1 MALLKN
7 MASSNS
13 IGRTKS
19 VSFDMFFDRQKMTS
33 VAENVE
39 RKALNRAGATVRT
52 IARHSMKSRKLG
64 TASPPGKPP
73 HRHKHSGK
81 GMKSGTDYGLYKSVV
96 YGYDRRSH
104 SVVIG
109 PSSTWGPRVHKLMET
124 HEFGG
129 RETKKNKRR
138 RVRRIGGGGEI
149 RVIGKGALGRGP
161 GGRFRSVRGNT
172 AKKMT
177 DTLLGTVHVVYGKLY
192 TEQQVRRANE
202 INEKLYGPMV
212 IHGSYPPRPTMGP
225 ALWQVAPK
233 LPGMIRDE
241 WAK

>member
-39 RKALNRAGATVRT
+39 RKALNRAGATVRKV
-52 IARHSMKSRKLG
+52 ARHSMKARKLG
-64 TASPPGKPP
+64 TASAPGKPP

-109 PSSTWGPRVHKLMET
+109 PSSAWGPRVHKLMET

-129 RETKKNKRR
+129 RETKRNKRR
-138 RVRRIGGGGEI
+138 RVRRIGGGGELRI
-149 RVIGKGALGRGP
+149 VGRGT
-161 GGRFRSVRGNT
+161 GSRVRGNLVRKT
-172 AKKMT
+172 AN
-177 DTLLGTVHVVYGKLY
+177 TLLGNVEVAYGKLY
-192 TEQQVRRANE
+192 TEQQVKRANE

-212 IHGSYPPRPTMGP
+212 IHGSYPPRPTMRP

>member
-19 VSFDMFFDRQKMTS
+19 VSFDMFFDRQKMTTL
-33 VAENVE
+33 ADTVE
-39 RKALNRAGATVRT
+39 RKALNRAGATIRKV
-52 IARHSMKSRKLG
+52 ARHSMKARKVG

-73 HRHKHSGK
+73 HRHKHTGK
-81 GMKSGTDYGLYKSVV
+81 GMKAGTDYGIYKSIV

-129 RETKKNKRR
+129 RETRKNKRR
-138 RVRRIGGGGEI
+138 RVRKIGGGGEI
-149 RVIGKGALGRGP
+149 RAIGKGTLG
-161 GGRFRSVRGNT
+161 SVRGNT
-172 AKKMT
+172 AKKTT
-177 DTLLGTVHVVYGKLY
+177 DTLLGNVYVVYGKLY

-212 IHGSYPPRPTMGP
+212 LHSSYPPRPTMGP

>member
-1 MALLKN
+1 M
-7 MASSNS
+7 S

-19 VSFDMFFDRQKMTS
+19 VSFGMFFDRQKMTS
-33 VAENVE
+33 HANAVE
-39 RKALNRAGATVRT
+39 RRALNRAGATVRKV
-52 IARHSMKSRKLG
+52 ARHSMKARKLG
-64 TASPPGKPP
+64 TASAPGKPP

-81 GMKSGTDYGLYKSVV
+81 GMKASTDYGIYKSIL
-96 YGYDRRSH
+96 YGYDRRTH

-129 RETKKNKRR
+129 RETKENPRR
-138 RVRRIGGGGEI
+138 RRRKVGGSGEI
-149 RVIGKGALGRGP
+149 RVIGIENLGEGWSRT
-161 GGRFRSVRGNT
+161 RIVTKIAN
-172 AKKMT
+172 
-177 DTLLGTVHVVYGKLY
+177 TLLGTVVVAYGKLY
-192 TEQQVRRANE
+192 TEQQARRANE
-202 INEKLYGPMV
+202 INKKLYGPM
-212 IHGSYPPRPTMGP
+212 IMHSSYPPRPTMRP